1 MLNKKRLLKYISKF
15 KNSKILVLGDIMLDE
30 FIWGNVSRIS
40 PEAPVPVVWVKSESF
55 MPGGASNVANNLHA
69 LGGKA
74 CLCGVI
80 GPDTRGKLLTEELSK
95 KDIDI
100 EGIVIDSSRATTI
113 KTRVIAHSQQ
123 VVRIDKET
131 MSPIEDNIISEV
143 LTYIKE
149 KILEIDAIIIE
160 DYGKGMIVPRLL
172 KEVVSLCKKHKKIIA
187 VDPKE
192 EHLDYYKGVTVI
204 TPNNNEASRASGI
217 NIKDDATLKNAGNK
231 LIKMFDSEAV
241 LITLGEN
248 GMCLFQKKKE
258 PMHIPT
264 VAREVYD
271 VCGAGDTVISTFAIA
286 LTCGATM
293 EEAAYISNYAAGIVV
308 GKVGVAVVT
317 SEELK
322 GEIIHSRPV

>member
-1 MLNKKRLLKYISKF
+1 MIKLQKKLLKYISKF
-15 KNSKILVLGDIMLDE
+15 KGSKILVLGDIMLDE
-30 FIWGNVSRIS
+30 FVWGNVSRIS

-74 CLCGVI
+74 YLCGVI
-80 GPDTRGKLLTEELSK
+80 GPDRNGKLLTEELSK
-95 KDIDI
+95 KGIDV
-100 EGIVIDSSRATTI
+100 EGVAIDSSRATTV

-123 VVRIDKET
+123 VVRIDRET
-131 MSPIEDNIISEV
+131 ASPIEDNILSEV

-172 KEVVSLCKKHKKIIA
+172 EEVVGLCRKHKKIIA

-217 NIKDDATLKNAGNK
+217 NIKDNATLKNAGNK
-231 LIKMFDSEAV
+231 LIKMFDSKAV

-248 GMCLFQKKKE
+248 GMCLFQKKME
-258 PMHIPT
+258 PIHIPT

-271 VCGAGDTVISTFAIA
+271 VCGAGDTVISTLTVA
-286 LTCGATM
+286 LSSGVSM
-293 EEAAYISNYAAGIVV
+293 EEAAYLSNYAAGIVV

-322 GEIIHSRPV
+322 EKIIDSK